1 MARKEDKKIIYRKIK
16 DYIKI
21 LKENGIDV
29 WRLYLFGSYAKN
41 RFTSESDIDLA
52 VFLNKD
58 DIDAFIEDLKL
69 MRLRRQVDLRIE
81 PHSFV
86 LSDFKEPAP
95 FIKEIITTGKRI
107 I

>member
-29 WRLYLFGSYAKN
+29 WRLYLFGAYAKN
-41 RFTSESDIDLA
+41 RFTAESDIDLA

-58 DIDAFIEDLKL
+58 DIDSFIEDLKL
-69 MRLRRQVDLRIE
+69 MRLRRQIDLRIE
-81 PHSFV
+81 PHSFA
-86 LSDFKEPAP
+86 LSDFKEPDP

>member
-41 RFTSESDIDLA
+41 RFTAESDIDLA

-58 DIDAFIEDLKL
+58 DIDSFIEDLKL
-69 MRLRRQVDLRIE
+69 MRLRRQIDLRIE
-81 PHSFV
+81 PHSFA
-86 LSDFKEPAP
+86 LSDFKEPDP

>member
-21 LKENGIDV
+21 LKGNGIDV

-41 RFTSESDIDLA
+41 RFTAESDIDLA

-58 DIDAFIEDLKL
+58 DIDAFMEDVKL

-81 PHSFV
+81 PHSFA
-86 LSDFKEPAP
+86 LSDFKEPDP